1 MDVVSTVMALFFML
15 LAVWSQSQLV
25 ALQQSSEAAPSLESP
40 PSLEILYSRRVV
52 TRGTTISAAVHISD
66 GRVQSIVP
74 MKTAPKG
81 PKVRSTATHD
91 HPTGG
96 PDRST
101 PRFSPIARSS
111 TTDLTFAS
119 KLVSVPSQVTDYGAL
134 VISPGLVDIHVHLN
148 EPGREEWEGFETGTK
163 AAAAGGV
170 TTVVDMPLNSYP
182 TICDAA
188 TFDGKLAASEGKLHV
203 DVAFWGGLV
212 PQNAHNESVL
222 DELIER
228 GVVGL
233 KTFMSPS
240 GIGDFEQSFKPDLEA
255 ALKTLGKHQVPL
267 MAHAELPSD
276 VDLDPN
282 ADPRKY
288 ATYLAT
294 RPRKWEQVRT
304 LRNAHLLVFS
314 ARRSIASALVD
325 DDDS

>member
-52 TRGTTISAAVHISD
+52 TRGTTISAAVHVAD

-81 PKVRSTATHD
+81 PK
-91 HPTGG
+91 
-96 PDRST
+96 
-101 PRFSPIARSS
+101 
-111 TTDLTFAS
+111 
-119 KLVSVPSQVTDYGAL
+119 VTDYGAL

-294 RPRKWEQVRT
+294 RPRKWEQDAIAQLVEIARKHNRYYT
-304 LRNAHLLVFS
+304 THGNATIKCGGQMLSVAQAQSKGMEEGSS
-314 ARRSIASALVD
+314 AGTIPSD
-325 DDDS
+325 DEIVAMAKAMLAGWE

>member
-1 MDVVSTVMALFFML
+1 MTDSGR
-15 LAVWSQSQLV
+15 LA
-25 ALQQSSEAAPSLESP
+25 
-40 PSLEILYSRRVV
+40 
-52 TRGTTISAAVHISD
+52 
-66 GRVQSIVP
+66 
-74 MKTAPKG
+74 
-81 PKVRSTATHD
+81 
-91 HPTGG
+91 
-96 PDRST
+96 
-101 PRFSPIARSS
+101 
-111 TTDLTFAS
+111 
-119 KLVSVPSQVTDYGAL
+119 
-134 VISPGLVDIHVHLN
+134 ISPGLVDVHVHLN

-188 TFDGKLAASEGKLHV
+188 TFDGKIAASKGKLHV

-212 PQNAHNESVL
+212 PQNAHNETVL

-255 ALKTLGKHQVPL
+255 ALKTLAKHQVPL

-304 LRNAHLLVFS
+304 HFVARIFGFLGS
-314 ARRSIASALVD
+314 ARLASARVD
-325 DDDS
+325 DERT